1 MASSTA
7 IQAHPGCRFYVA
19 IEGIPQ
25 AVFAEA
31 SGLAVE
37 MAVEE
42 VEEGGNNEF
51 VHRMP
56 GRSKVSNLTLKRG
69 ISNSNEFLK
78 WSLEVAQGKLTR
90 RNLSVIV
97 YNPDGTELM
106 RWNYA
111 NAYPVKW
118 TGPQF
123 KSDDT
128 ANAIETLELAH
139 EGLKV
144 D

>member
-1 MASSTA
+1 MASSA
-7 IQAHPGCRFYVA
+7 IQAHAGCRFYVA
-19 IEGIPQ
+19 IDEIPQ

-42 VEEGGNNEF
+42 VEEGGNNGF
-51 VHRMP
+51 VHRLP

-69 ISNSNEFLK
+69 ITDSNEFLK

-106 RWNYA
+106 RWNYV

-139 EGLKV
+139 EGLSL